1 MRALILALIIAL
13 IGIGPTSPEAVA
25 ATSQLQEATGGEL
38 VAQRRKKKRKKRK
51 KRRKRRKK
59 KKRKKKRKKRRKA
72 KKKKAPKAPKAGKAK
87 PAETPAKP
95 AEEPA
100 KPAKAKPAAAPVAPA
115 AAAAA
120 AAAAAQAAAV
130 PVAVGPTRSG
140 LSKGL
145 LYGGMGGALLGL
157 GGTFGGL
164 VIANTAIDTRTE
176 LQGKPAWTL
185 AQKTEFKA
193 LEGTTTMGKVLNG
206 AGIALTAIGSI
217 AAVSGLFVP

>member
-25 ATSQLQEATGGEL
+25 STSQLQEATGGEL
-38 VAQRRKKKRKKRK
+38 VAQRRKKRKKRRKKRK
-51 KRRKRRKK
+51 KRRKK
-59 KKRKKKRKKRRKA
+59 KKRKKKRKKRRAK
-72 KKKKAPKAPKAGKAK
+72 KKKKAPKAPKADQAK
-87 PAETPAKP
+87 PADATAKP
-95 AEEPA
+95 AQESTQPA
-100 KPAKAKPAAAPVAPA
+100 SAKPAAAAPA

-120 AAAAAQAAAV
+120 AAAAAPAAAV

-145 LYGGMGGALLGL
+145 LYGGMGGAVLGI
-157 GGTFGGL
+157 GGTVGGL
-164 VIANTAIDTRTE
+164 LIANNAIDTRTE
-176 LQGKPAWTL
+176 LQDKPAWTQ
-185 AQKTEFKA
+185 AQATEFKA